1 MGWDTIRE
9 VVTAVLLLMGS
20 AAIFL
25 AAVGLY
31 RMPDLFLRMAA
42 TSKSTTLGAAAI
54 LLAVAVHFGNL
65 EVTSRV
71 VAAIVFVLLTA
82 PVAAHMIARAA
93 YFAGAPL
100 WERSAHNDLIGN
112 YDPHTHS
119 LASGKE
125 YSDG

>member
-1 MGWDTIRE
+1 MGWDTLRE
-9 VVTAVLLLMGS
+9 VAAAILLLIGA
-20 AAIFL
+20 AAIL
-25 AAVGLY
+25 VAAVGLY
-31 RMPDLFLRMAA
+31 RLPDLYLRMSA
-42 TSKSTTLGAAAI
+42 TSKSATLGAASI

-71 VAAIVFVLLTA
+71 VAAIVFVMLTA

-100 WERSAHNDLIGN
+100 WEETAHNDLAGN
-112 YDPHTHS
+112 YDPQTHS

-125 YSDG
+125 